1 MCLASPSGRDFQGFT
16 MRQFCKVGHASK
28 LVNQVSVFRRRVVP
42 EEKQSVK
49 RVPSEAD
56 AGINLQFIRLLK
68 ESHDAARSA
77 RKSKTKNFN
86 MRMTPSKKRELDEAS
101 ESSGFD
107 RVEIIEAA
115 LDFVWSHVCAA
126 EKCWERFVHD
136 PHKARPS
143 SPELRRYEYTVRL
156 RVMEAVVL
164 EQERILLPFSISTGN
179 ATLASKMASLVSG
192 AKEALEKAK
201 KSLEIINALEVLL
214 EASLRKEALD
224 GSIHALDLELEILR
238 SREKELSDEIH
249 AREVSES
256 QE

>member
-1 MCLASPSGRDFQGFT
+1 
-16 MRQFCKVGHASK
+16 
-28 LVNQVSVFRRRVVP
+28 
-42 EEKQSVK
+42 
-49 RVPSEAD
+49 
-56 AGINLQFIRLLK
+56 
-68 ESHDAARSA
+68 
-77 RKSKTKNFN
+77 
-86 MRMTPSKKRELDEAS
+86 
-101 ESSGFD
+101 
-107 RVEIIEAA
+107 
-115 LDFVWSHVCAA
+115 
-126 EKCWERFVHD
+126 
-136 PHKARPS
+136 
-143 SPELRRYEYTVRL
+143 
-156 RVMEAVVL
+156 MEAVVL